1 MYAVLQWSNR
11 WQIANRLPFRSDV
24 TRVYIDLFEI
34 QQADNGIST
43 VVSTHEALE
52 WAHPFVPSLDNN
64 LLHGYFFRNI
74 IKSVK

>member
-1 MYAVLQWSNR
+1 M
-11 WQIANRLPFRSDV
+11 LP
-24 TRVYIDLFEI
+24 VYILTYSKKKK
-34 QQADNGIST
+34 QADNGIST